1 MAREIEVSS
10 RLVDQF
16 GRPVQ
21 RKVLTEAVAE
31 PGITSI
37 RQAFAPTVASGLTPQ
52 RLAEILRACDEGDT
66 YEYLVLAE
74 EMEERD
80 PHYSSVLGVRKR
92 AISGVKPTV
101 TAASEDERDEK
112 IATAVRDHITEHDGF
127 ADLVEDTLDALGK
140 GFSAVE
146 IVWGRSARLWWP
158 DRFRY
163 RPGHFFTFDRETG
176 EELRLRD
183 EHAPVDGL
191 PLDPF
196 KWIVHRAKMK
206 SGLAMRGGLARVVA
220 FSWMCKAYD
229 LKDWMAFIETY
240 GLPLRLGRYGPEAT
254 AKDVQTLFT
263 AVANIG
269 TDAAAVLPK
278 SMEIDFEQVSAGSV
292 GERIFESLARFLDEQ
307 VSKAVLGQTM
317 TADNGS
323 SNSQAQVHNDVR
335 LDLAQADARG
345 VTGTLNRDLVR
356 PFVDLNFGPQKKY
369 PHLSIEV
376 EEPEDITAL
385 VDGVAKLVPLGL
397 RVKQSELR
405 ARLKLSEPDDD
416 DEVIGARPAQNPP
429 ATNTALNR
437 EAAATDEIDQIEA
450 EMLGEWEE
458 IMEPILAPV
467 EDLIAE
473 ATSYEDA
480 MARLAQVLPNIAT
493 APVVEALVKGLFKA
507 RVMGDVRDG

>member
-1 MAREIEVSS
+1 MAEIEVASQ
-10 RLVDQF
+10 LLGPD
-16 GRPVQ
+16 GRPVV
-21 RKVLTEAVAE
+21 RKVLTREVAE
-31 PGITSI
+31 PGITSV

-52 RLAEILRACDEGDT
+52 KLAGILRACDDGET
-66 YEYLVLAE
+66 YEFLVLAE

-80 PHYSSVLGVRKR
+80 PHYASVLGMRKR
-92 AISGVKPTV
+92 AISGVTPTV
-101 TAASEDERDEK
+101 KAASEDPQDEK
-112 IATAVRDHITEHDGF
+112 IAKAVREHIAEHDGF
-127 ADLVEDTLDALGK
+127 SDLVEDALDALGK
-140 GFSAVE
+140 GFSAIE

-163 RPGHFFTFDRETG
+163 RPGHFFTFDRDTG

-183 EHAPVDGL
+183 VSAPVDGL
-191 PLDPF
+191 ALDPF

-229 LKDWMAFIETY
+229 LKDWMAFVETY

-269 TDAAAVLPK
+269 TDAAAVLPR

-307 VSKAVLGQTM
+307 ISKAVLGQTM

-356 PFVDLNFGPQKKY
+356 PFVDLNFGKQARY
-369 PHLSIEV
+369 PHLAIDI

-385 VDGVAKLVPLGL
+385 VNGVAKLVPLGL

-405 ARLKLSEPDDD
+405 GRLKLSEPEKE
-416 DEVIGARPAQNPP
+416 DEVIAGRPAAALP

-437 EAAATDEIDQIEA
+437 ETVPSDEIDEIEA
-450 EMLGEWEE
+450 EMQADWEDV
-458 IMEPILAPV
+458 MEPILGPI

-480 MARLAQVLPNIAT
+480 MERLAEVLPNIAT
-493 APVVEALVKGLFKA
+493 APVIGALVKGMFKA
-507 RVMGDVRDG
+507 RVMGDVKDG